1 VAPRSL
7 EQRIADTKRLL
18 EEGEDCWVA
27 TAAPDGNPHLVPL
40 SFIWTDGA
48 LTLATSSA
56 SLTARNV
63 AATGLRI
70 GLGDTR
76 DVVMIDGEV
85 TIEPVGE
92 DPART
97 EAFVAALGWDP
108 AADGEAVFMI
118 VRPTRI
124 QAWREVDELV
134 ERTLM
139 RGGEWLK

>member
-1 VAPRSL
+1 MAPRSL

-18 EEGEDCWVA
+18 DESEDCWVA
-27 TAAPDGNPHLVPL
+27 TAASDGNPHLVPL

-56 SLTARNV
+56 SLTARNA

-76 DVVMIDGEV
+76 DVVMIDGDV
-85 TIEPVGE
+85 TTEPVGE

-108 AADGEAVFMI
+108 AADGEAVFLI

-134 ERTLM
+134 ERTIM
-139 RGGEWLK
+139 RGGEWLE

>member
-18 EEGEDCWVA
+18 EDREDCWVA
-27 TAAPDGNPHLVPL
+27 TAASDGTPHLVPL

-56 SLTARNV
+56 SVTARNA

-85 TIEPVGE
+85 TTEPVGE
-92 DPART
+92 DAART

-108 AADGEAVFMI
+108 AADGEAVFLI

-124 QAWREVDELV
+124 QAWREVDEIV
-134 ERTLM
+134 ERTIM
-139 RGGEWLK
+139 RRGEWLK

>member
-1 VAPRSL
+1 MAPRSL
-7 EQRIADTKRLL
+7 EQRVADTKRLL
-18 EEGEDCWVA
+18 DENEDCWVA
-27 TAAPDGNPHLVPL
+27 TAASDGKPHLVPL

-48 LTLATSSA
+48 LTLATSSS
-56 SLTARNV
+56 SLTARN
-63 AATGLRI
+63 ATATGLRI

-76 DVVMIDGEV
+76 DVVMIDGDL
-85 TIEPVGE
+85 TTEPVGA

-108 AADGEAVFMI
+108 AADGEAVFLI

-134 ERTLM
+134 ERTIM
-139 RGGEWLK
+139 RAGEWLE